1 MDDSLSAVDTITEDF
16 ILNEIR
22 RLRNGKTTIIIAHR
36 ITTLESLDKIIVI
49 DDGKVSDIGTHEEL
63 LDRNEIYEREVHLQE
78 LEKELEVK

>member
-63 LDRNEIYEREVHLQE
+63 LDRNEIYKREVHLQE